1 MRLRPNLHILE
12 QELGQSIEVLLWV
25 VDEVHYEAS
34 IWDLLFDDQLEVV
47 IGDNLVLLKVAHHLN
62 QVRDTD
68 DPCLLLSLID
78 FEAYNFL

>member
-12 QELGQSIEVLLWV
+12 QELGQGIEELLWV
-25 VDEVHYEAS
+25 VDEIHYEAC

-47 IGDNLVLLKVAHHLN
+47 IGNNLVLLKVAHHLY

-68 DPCLLLSLID
+68 YPCLLLSLID
-78 FEAYNFL
+78 FEADNLF

>member
-68 DPCLLLSLID
+68 DAWLLLSLID
-78 FEAYNFL
+78 FEAYNLL